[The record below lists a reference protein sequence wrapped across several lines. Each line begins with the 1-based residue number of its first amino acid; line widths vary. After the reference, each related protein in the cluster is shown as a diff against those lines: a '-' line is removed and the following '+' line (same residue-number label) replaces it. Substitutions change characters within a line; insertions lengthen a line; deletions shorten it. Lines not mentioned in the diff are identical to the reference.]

1 MDNGLIDRAAM
12 EMAMLK
18 KWVLVAAV
26 PAALLALMQPAEARR
41 LFWWETAN
49 PYDGPPPGYYDVPPQ
64 DAYANPHGRDAMTPE
79 ERFNQRQYN
88 LYQREMAGR
97 YGHSAYYGVP
107 PDASYGDPP
116 YADPVYPQHKKLKVL
131 KPKKLAAKPVLTPI
145 TTAPIVKTGGT
156 TATLPVQND
165 GTATASATT
174 SQNNDI
180 TTTASTTPVKPQA
193 GGVNCD
199 KGAGIVSSFGFS
211 NVASKSCIGK
221 SLVYS
226 AERGGNK
233 FEVEVNGASGELT
246 AVKKL

>member
-1 MDNGLIDRAAM
+1 
-12 EMAMLK
+12 MLK

-26 PAALLALMQPAEARR
+26 PATLLALMQPAEARR

-49 PYDGPPPGYYDVPPQ
+49 SYDRPPPGYYDVPPQ
-64 DAYANPHGRDAMTPE
+64 DAYDAMTPE

-88 LYQREMAGR
+88 LYQREMARR

-116 YADPVYPQHKKLKVL
+116 YADPVYPQHKKPKAI
-131 KPKKLAAKPVLTPI
+131 KPKTVAAKPVVKPI
-145 TTAPIVKTGGT
+145 TAAPVVKTDST

-165 GTATASATT
+165 GTATASATY
-174 SQNNDI
+174 SQKSDN
-180 TTTASTTPVKPQA
+180 TATASTTPVKPQA

-211 NVASKSCIGK
+211 NVASKSCVGK

>member
-1 MDNGLIDRAAM
+1 M

-18 KWVLVAAV
+18 KWVLAVAV
-26 PAALLALMQPAEARR
+26 PAAFLALIQPAEARR
-41 LFWWETAN
+41 LFWWQDAN
-49 PYDGPPPGYYDVPPQ
+49 QYDNPPPGYYDVPPQ
-64 DAYANPHGRDAMTPE
+64 DAYADPYGNDAMTPE

-88 LYQREMAGR
+88 LYQGEMARR

-107 PDASYGDPP
+107 PAVGYGDPP
-116 YADPVYPQHKKLKVL
+116 YADPVYPQHKKLQVL
-131 KPKKLAAKPVLTPI
+131 KPKKLAAKPVVKPVD
-145 TTAPIVKTGGT
+145 TAPVVKTAST
-156 TATLPVQND
+156 TATTSVQND
-165 GTATASATT
+165 GTATASTT
-174 SQNNDI
+174 SSQNNDN
-180 TTTASTTPVKPQA
+180 TATASTTPVKPQA

-211 NVASKSCIGK
+211 NVASKSCVGK
-221 SLVYS
+221 LLVYS

>member
-1 MDNGLIDRAAM
+1 
-12 EMAMLK
+12 MLK
-18 KWVLVAAV
+18 KWVLAVAV
-26 PAALLALMQPAEARR
+26 PTALLALMQPAQARR
-41 LFWWETAN
+41 LFWWQDAN
-49 PYDGPPPGYYDVPPQ
+49 QYDVPPQ
-64 DAYANPHGRDAMTPE
+64 DAYADPYGNDGMTPE

-88 LYQREMAGR
+88 LYQREMAHR

-107 PDASYGDPP
+107 PEASYGDLP
-116 YADPVYPQHKKLKVL
+116 YADPVYPRHKKPKMI
-131 KPKKLAAKPVLTPI
+131 KPKTVAAKPVVKPVI
-145 TTAPIVKTGGT
+145 TTPVVNTAST
-156 TATLPVQND
+156 TAAPAVQNE
-165 GTATASATT
+165 GTATASTT
-174 SQNNDI
+174 SSQNSDN
-180 TTTASTTPVKPQA
+180 TATASTTPVKPQA

>member
-1 MDNGLIDRAAM
+1 M

-18 KWVLVAAV
+18 KWVLAVAV
-26 PAALLALMQPAEARR
+26 PTALLALMQPAQARR
-41 LFWWETAN
+41 LFWWQDAN
-49 PYDGPPPGYYDVPPQ
+49 QYDSPPPSYYDVPPQ
-64 DAYANPHGRDAMTPE
+64 DAYADPYGNDGMTPE

-88 LYQREMAGR
+88 LYQREMARR

-107 PDASYGDPP
+107 PDASYSDLP
-116 YADPVYPQHKKLKVL
+116 YADPVYPMHKKPKVL
-131 KPKKLAAKPVLTPI
+131 KPKTVAAKPVVKPVIAAPAVNTASTAATP
-145 TTAPIVKTGGT
+145 
-156 TATLPVQND
+156 PVQSET
-165 GTATASATT
+165 TATASITP
-174 SQNNDI
+174 SQNSDN
-180 TTTASTTPVKPQA
+180 TATASTTPVKPQA

-211 NVASKSCIGK
+211 NVASKSCTGK

-233 FEVEVNGASGELT
+233 FEVEVNGTSGELT